1 MSETTTKLIY
11 IGDPM
16 CSWCYGI
23 APEITKVKD
32 NYKDQL
38 SYELIMGGLRP
49 YNTQMMVELKDFLAH
64 HWEEVNER
72 SGQEFSYDILN
83 SNDITYDTEP
93 PSRATVV
100 VRKIAPEKEITFF
113 KQVQI
118 VFYLENK
125 NMHLTESYQS
135 ILNDLDIDYDL
146 FTKLFESAEMK
157 NEVKLDFEKSQKMGI
172 RSFPTL
178 VLKHKDDLHLISN
191 GYSTSDKIIQRID
204 NLLQN

>member
-100 VRKIAPEKEITFF
+100 VRKIAPEKEMTFF